1 MVSAIKEARS
11 TLNGF
16 LDRDVSNIPNVSD
29 YLQYVCPNG
38 RAVGKKAGKT
48 LDCRFN

>member
-16 LDRDVSNIPNVSD
+16 LDRYVSNIPNVSD
-29 YLQYVCPNG
+29 YLQYVWPNG
-38 RAVGKKAGKT
+38 RVVGKKAGKI
-48 LDCRFN
+48 LDCRCN